1 MNCPI
6 CQSEMRHVFDA
17 RILGRHPARYPRCPS
32 CELIKP
38 ENPCWLDESYSNAI
52 AETDV
57 GLVSRN
63 LRNRE
68 LLGPILTRL
77 HPASGKILD
86 VGGGYGLLCR
96 LMRDMGW
103 NCYTTDAYCENLFAA
118 AYEPAGEFECPTLLA
133 FEVFEHI
140 EDPLSF
146 VKEKIRDYG
155 ARTFVFSTLTH
166 SWEIPPRDWW
176 YYTFET
182 GQHISL
188 YTRRTLS
195 RLADE
200 IGWHYLPIS
209 NEMHVFTQF
218 QPNHIDRLLLCR
230 KHRVLSRAYRSFANF
245 RLRSK
250 SLMMA
255 DYRDTK
261 ERVVRAQS
269 LR

>member
-6 CQSEMRHVFDA
+6 CQTEMLHVFDA
-17 RILGRHPARYPRCPS
+17 TIMGKHAASYFRCRE
-32 CELIKP
+32 CGLIKP
-38 ENPCWLDESYSNAI
+38 KDPVWLPESYSSAI

-77 HPASGKILD
+77 HPAGQGVLD

-96 LMRDMGW
+96 LLRDNGW
-103 NCYTTDAYCENLFAA
+103 DCYTSDVYCENLFAR
-118 AYEPAGEFECPTLLA
+118 AYEPGADFQAPTLLA

-140 EDPLSF
+140 DDPLSF
-146 VKEKIRDYG
+146 VREKIGQYG

-166 SWEIPPRDWW
+166 EWEVPPQDWW

-182 GQHISL
+182 GQHISI
-188 YTRRTLS
+188 YTRATLR

-200 IGWHYLPIS
+200 IGWHYLPLS
-209 NEMHVFTQF
+209 DEMHVFTRDQLTVV
-218 QPNHIDRLLLCR
+218 DRLALCR
-230 KHRVLSRAYRSFANF
+230 KHRIFSYPYRRFVNWT
-245 RLRSK
+245 LRSK
-250 SLMMA
+250 SLMNT
-255 DYRDTK
+255 DYESTK
-261 ERVVRAQS
+261 RRVRRNQS
-269 LR
+269 PS